1 MENNIIT
8 AVFNGSKFATTDYL
22 WQYDYGQI
30 LKISGIDLPE
40 LYEVHVSGSASG
52 SAVTVFGDANGIA
65 IPDEYLMKSGSI
77 NMYIYLHTGESDG
90 ETEYKITIPV
100 KSRVKPTH
108 EEPTPVQQSEIER
121 LIALCEEIIE
131 HGGGGGGGSDGFSPI
146 VTVTTITG
154 GHRISIQDKT
164 HTVTADVMDGVDGT
178 DGKDGTN
185 GIDGKDGKDG
195 KDGINGTDGKDGSDG
210 VSPTISV
217 TEITGG
223 HTVTITDAEHP
234 SGQTFNV
241 MNGSDGQDGQD
252 GSDYVLTEQDKQDIA
267 SLVDGLPAVTTAD
280 NGNMLR
286 VTNGAW
292 TKTAMG
298 WVPTVNTQQNGK
310 ILKVVDGTWTASDA
324 PTELPAVTSSDSG
337 KFLRVSS
344 TGEWEASAVP
354 SAESEG
360 Y

>member
-8 AVFNGSKFATTDYL
+8 AVFNGSRSAATDYL

-77 NMYIYLHTGESDG
+77 TMYIYLHTGESDG

-108 EEPTPVQQSEIER
+108 EEPTPVQQTEIER

-164 HTVTADVMDGVDGT
+164 HTDTFDVMDGVNGDDG
-178 DGKDGTN
+178 D
-185 GIDGKDGKDG
+185 
-195 KDGINGTDGKDGSDG
+195 DG
-210 VSPTISV
+210 VSPTVTV
-217 TEITGG
+217 TEITNG
-223 HTVTITDAEHP
+223 HRVTITDKNHP
-234 SGQTFNV
+234 SGMSF
-241 MNGSDGQDGQD
+241 D
-252 GSDYVLTEQDKQDIA
+252 
-267 SLVDGLPAVTTAD
+267 
-280 NGNMLR
+280 
-286 VTNGAW
+286 VTNGAKGDKGDAF
-292 TKTAMG
+292 TYADFTPQQLASLKGAKGDDGKGIVSIEKTSTSG
-298 WVPTVNTQQNGK
+298 LVDTYTITYSDNTTSTYTVTNGADGSGSSIDTATVQETLDYLDDYYA
-310 ILKVVDGTWTASDA
+310 ILPV
-324 PTELPAVTSSDSG
+324 
-337 KFLRVSS
+337 
-344 TGEWEASAVP
+344 
-354 SAESEG
+354 AEG
-360 Y
+360 VGF